1 MEISSRFFENHIM
14 PKMLTILKILS
25 IMKIKENLIR
35 NEKISK
41 YERGIIMKNII
52 KKSITTIVVLAMA
65 LTLVIPMIAQAK
77 TMPKLNKTK
86 VTISV
91 KKSYQLKVKGT
102 SKKVTWKSNNKKVA
116 IVSKNGKV
124 TGKKKGSA
132 VITAKVNKK
141 TYKCKVTVKAE
152 MIPKLNKTKVT
163 LTMTNQKGN
172 PTIQLKV
179 TGTGKKVKWTTSNK
193 KVAIV
198 SKTGKVTAKKKGNA
212 VITAKING
220 RTLKCKIVV
229 KDTHKHHWVAYD
241 DPQPENI
248 FGAVCRC
255 GKVFASVEEWEQ
267 HSNED
272 AIEAIMSGHPETVSH
287 YSFAGVKTVYISWIW
302 YYYCDICGLE
312 DYDDD
317 YSHPVE
323 AVVCSGCKKEFK
335 DYEKWKKHFL
345 ENSWNGDESHRKCT
359 VRIQQ

>member
-65 LTLVIPMIAQAK
+65 LTLVIPMTAQAK

-141 TYKCKVTVKAE
+141 AYKCKVTVTELKPA
-152 MIPKLNKTKVT
+152 LNKTKVT
-163 LTMTNQKGN
+163 LTITFKKTN
-172 PTIQLKV
+172 PAYQLKV
-179 TGTGKKVKWTTSNK
+179 TNVAGKKVNWTTSNK
-193 KVAIV
+193 KIVTV
-198 SKTGKVTAKKKGNA
+198 SKAGKITAKKKG
-212 VITAKING
+212 TAIVKAKVGNK
-220 RTLKCKIVV
+220 TLSCTVVV
-229 KDTHKHHWVAYD
+229 KDDRDKHLNHEWAMHYISNEYYVCCWSGEFVEVGDKFHMHGFLNAWAGDSNHCGFSGDPTRKYDYRYCKICGIKENCTLETVDDICERDGHIWVEISPDEYC
-241 DPQPENI
+241 Q
-248 FGAVCRC
+248 RC
-255 GKVFASVEEWEQ
+255 GGKR
-267 HSNED
+267 
-272 AIEAIMSGHPETVSH
+272 
-287 YSFAGVKTVYISWIW
+287 
-302 YYYCDICGLE
+302 
-312 DYDDD
+312 
-317 YSHPVE
+317 
-323 AVVCSGCKKEFK
+323 
-335 DYEKWKKHFL
+335 
-345 ENSWNGDESHRKCT
+345 NG
-359 VRIQQ
+359 Q